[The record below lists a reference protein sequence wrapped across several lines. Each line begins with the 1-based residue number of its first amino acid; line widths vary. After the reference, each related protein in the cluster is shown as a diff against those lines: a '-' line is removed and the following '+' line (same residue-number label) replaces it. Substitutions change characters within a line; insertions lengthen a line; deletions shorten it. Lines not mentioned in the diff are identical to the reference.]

1 MAQPGKKLGERLDLK
16 APSKKEIK
24 EQDVHYQ
31 KAGAT
36 LLAQQPED
44 VPPIKAKKQ
53 ELVAWQSMRS
63 HLEARLQQLYNWRTS
78 WWTQNWSNLALY
90 LLPRRSIWLTQSSGG
105 QPTPNSMN
113 RGQQLNN
120 AIKDPTGTYCVRV
133 CSSGMMGGL
142 ASPSRPWFKM
152 VPALKNAQIDAVG
165 KEWMDEVEER
175 FYTVLAGS
183 NFYNSFAQECEDL
196 VVYGTAPTI
205 IYEDEADVIRMYN
218 PANGEYYLSSG
229 ATMRVDGLFR
239 KFVMTISQIVDF
251 FGIDNC
257 PEDVQKLWQ
266 AKGSSLD
273 VERTIAHSIEPNY
286 DLPECPRIP
295 GNFTWRE
302 VYWLFAAGSKVPLS
316 KKGFIDQPFTAAR
329 WATQSN
335 DAYGRSP
342 GMDVLPD
349 VVQLQVMTVRLS
361 EAIEKQVRPPLIA
374 DINMKNQP
382 SSILPGHVTYVPN
395 LSSGTGMRSIYEVNP
410 DIQGLAGLIKQISD
424 RISKGLFND
433 LFLMLSADGAQQ
445 QRMTAYE
452 VAQRIAEKMQ
462 ILGPVVE
469 NIITE
474 SLKPKL
480 KRIYGI
486 MERKGMIPP
495 KPDSMKSIPLDVE
508 FVSMLALAQR
518 ATATGGLERLV
529 ALIGNMVAVY
539 PEAKDLL
546 NVDKFINEMNILL
559 ANPQDI
565 LHGPEEIS
573 QMRAAQQKQMQQM
586 QQQQEVAGAVQTA
599 GVGAKAAQVLSNT
612 SVGSGADALGILLG
626 TGSGSQ

>member
-1 MAQPGKKLGERLDLK
+1 MAALK
-16 APSKKEIK
+16 AQEPTKKELK
-24 EQDVHYQ
+24 ENEAHYEN
-31 KAGAT
+31 AGAT
-36 LLAQQPED
+36 LLAQQPQEG
-44 VPPIKAKKQ
+44 KKTKK
-53 ELVAWQSMRS
+53 EAAGWGSLSG
-63 HLEARLQQLYNWRTS
+63 HLESRLQMLYNWRTS

-105 QPTPNSMN
+105 QPTANGMN
-113 RGQQLNN
+113 RGVQLNN

-133 CSSGMMGGL
+133 CSSGMMSGL

-152 VPALKNAQIDAVG
+152 VPALKNAVIDAAG
-165 KEWMDEVEER
+165 KEWMDEIEER
-175 FYTVLAGS
+175 FYTILAGS
-183 NFYNSFAQECEDL
+183 NFYNAFAQECEDL

-205 IYEDEADVIRMYN
+205 IYEDAADVIRLYN
-218 PANGEYYLSSG
+218 PANGEYFLSSG
-229 ATMRVDGLFR
+229 ATLRVDGLFR
-239 KFVMTISQIVDF
+239 KFVMTVSQMVDF

-257 PEDVQKLWQ
+257 TPQIQKMWK
-266 AKGSSLD
+266 AKGASLD
-273 VERTIAHSIEPNY
+273 VEFIVAHAIEPNY

-302 VYWLFAAGSKVPLS
+302 VYWVFAQGSQYPLS
-316 KKGFIDQPFTAAR
+316 KKGFVDQPFTAAR

-349 VVQLQVMTVRLS
+349 VIQLQVMTVRLS

-374 DINMKNQP
+374 DITMKNQP

-395 LSSGTGMRSIYEVNP
+395 LSNGTGMRSIYEVNP
-410 DIQGLAGLIKQISD
+410 DIQGLAGLIKQIED
-424 RISKGLFND
+424 RVGKGLFTD
-433 LFLMLSADGAQQ
+433 LFLMLDQFQQ

-452 VAQRIAEKMQ
+452 VAQKIQEKMQ
-462 ILGPVVE
+462 VLGPVIE

-486 MERKGMIPP
+486 MQRKGMIPP
-495 KPDSMKSIPLDVE
+495 MPASMKSIPIDVE

-518 ATATGGLERLV
+518 ATATGGLERIV

-539 PEAKDLL
+539 PEAKDML
-546 NVDKFINEMNILL
+546 NVDKFIEEMNMLL

-565 LHGPEEIS
+565 LRGPEEVAKI
-573 QMRAAQQKQMQQM
+573 RNAQQKAMQA
-586 QQQQEVAGAVQTA
+586 QQQQAEMGQTA
-599 GVGAKAAQVLSNT
+599 DTVNTGAKAAQVLSNT
-612 SVGSGADALGILLG
+612 DVGSGANALGILLG
-626 TGSGSQ
+626 SGGGQ